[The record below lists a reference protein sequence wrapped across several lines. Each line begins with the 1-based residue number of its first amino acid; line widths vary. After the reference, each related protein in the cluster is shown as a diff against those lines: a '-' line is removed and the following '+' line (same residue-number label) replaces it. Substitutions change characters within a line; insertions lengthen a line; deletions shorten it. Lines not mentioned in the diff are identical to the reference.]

1 MKLPRSI
8 RMPIIL
14 TIVVVVVSI
23 KYLQQNVTGVGA
35 I

>member
-14 TIVVVVVSI
+14 TTVVVVVSI
-23 KYLQQNVTGVGA
+23 KYLQQNETSVGA